1 VAGHRY
7 DVSEPT
13 SAAVRKEDLLD
24 RGDPS
29 CTEPL
34 AVLAEAY
41 AAAGDF
47 GLTDAQ
53 IDERF
58 ATYNARF
65 RSAAAPSRRV

>member
-1 VAGHRY
+1 VAGHRF

-13 SAAVRKEDLLD
+13 SAAVRKEDLQD
-24 RGDPS
+24 WGDPS
-29 CTEPL
+29 FTEPL

-41 AAAGDF
+41 AAGDF